1 MKALL
6 TFLAATL
13 LAVACGSS
21 APAATATPSPSQAQL
36 GAEYLKLVAP
46 SNAANDSL
54 NVALKITPFDG
65 PKVRTAAT
73 DLRDSEATFNT
84 ALFGFEKKVPANVQ
98 ADVETARHSLS
109 TDISNLYNVVNSAD
123 DASLNAALAAW
134 PALPNAPFVQLRS
147 DLGLP
152 PPT

>member
-6 TFLAATL
+6 TFLAVAL

-21 APAATATPSPSQAQL
+21 APAATAPPSPSQAQL
-36 GAEYLKLVAP
+36 GAEYVKLVAP
-46 SNAANDSL
+46 SNVAQDSL
-54 NVALKITPFDG
+54 TAALKITPFDG
-65 PKVRTAAT
+65 PKIRAAAK
-73 DLRDSEATFNT
+73 DFRDSEATLNT

-98 ADVETARHSLS
+98 ADVEAARHLLS
-109 TDISNLYNVVNSAD
+109 TDISNLYDVVNSTD
-123 DASLNAALAAW
+123 DTSLNAALNAW
-134 PALPNAPFVQLRS
+134 PVLSNAPFVQLRS